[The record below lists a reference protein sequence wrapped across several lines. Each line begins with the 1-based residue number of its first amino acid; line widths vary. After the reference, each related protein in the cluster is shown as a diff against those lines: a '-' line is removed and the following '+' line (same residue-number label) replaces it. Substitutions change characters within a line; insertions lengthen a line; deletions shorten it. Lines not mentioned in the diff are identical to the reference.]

1 MLRWQSPD
9 RGLVAPL
16 RLIPLREETGLIL
29 EVGAW
34 VLARAVHDHHRWS
47 ERGIAPPRVAVN
59 VSPIQLRRRDFVDT
73 VSAALAGEALP
84 PGIDREI
91 TESVLMESV
100 EENIRKLREPR
111 EPGISIAI
119 EDFRTGCSSL
129 SYLTR
134 LPVQAL
140 KIDRSFILAM
150 SEDPDTRT
158 LVQTVISLA
167 YSLNL
172 RVIAEG
178 VETIKQS
185 KLPRL
190 LRCDEIQ
197 GYPIS
202 RPLPFEEST
211 AVLEGT
217 ATAILPKADSS
228 ARREG
233 C

>member
-1 MLRWQSPD
+1 M
-9 RGLVAPL
+9 VAPL
-16 RLIPLREETGLIL
+16 RFIPLLEGSGLIL
-29 EVGAW
+29 EVGAG
-34 VLARAVHDHHRWS
+34 VLARAVHDHHRSS

-59 VSPIQLRRRDFVDT
+59 VSPMQLRRSDFVDT

-228 ARREG
+228 AKREG